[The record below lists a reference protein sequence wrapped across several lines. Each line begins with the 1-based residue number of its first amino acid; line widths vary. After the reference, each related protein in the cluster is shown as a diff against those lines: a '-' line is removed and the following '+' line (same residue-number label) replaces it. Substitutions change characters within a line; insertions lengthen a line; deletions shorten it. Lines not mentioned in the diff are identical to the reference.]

1 MRTPTTGTHRVYVS
15 NELKHGDTYTYVVR
29 AEIPRGGRLLE
40 ETKTLSLWPGA
51 NVNVAFDFSGK
62 DTSRYAR
69 AK

>member
-1 MRTPTTGTHRVYVS
+1 VYVS